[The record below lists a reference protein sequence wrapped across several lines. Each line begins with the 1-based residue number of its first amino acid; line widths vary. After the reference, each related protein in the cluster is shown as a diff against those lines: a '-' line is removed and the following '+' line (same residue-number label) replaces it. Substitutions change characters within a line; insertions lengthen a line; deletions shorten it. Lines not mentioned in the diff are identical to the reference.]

1 MGFAKFPSKEAIM
14 FEKNY
19 YTLRGIAD
27 ELNIGEST
35 IQYWQDQYDSWIP
48 CKDNDKEK
56 WYPRQAISILRFI
69 MESADSGMNEA
80 DIEKALIV
88 RFPGAKDIYKQ
99 EASLNNYE
107 RGLQVMSGDSVSGA
121 LKELIEGLSGQQM
134 RIADAQERRAAA
146 EERKAAAME
155 KRAEA
160 QKLMADALNNVA
172 SALKHITTRGTE
184 RDSWNMPK
192 IVNSL
197 NREVLPELVEASQE
211 VFTQDQNEQEMQEKV
226 LDSLLSDISEGDIS
240 SAISNGNDLNE
251 LRKNPAEKIAL
262 RTDDLSDLLESTS
275 TETALELDDL
285 SDLVDQR
292 PEEKASGPDDLSDLL
307 ESTSTETALELD
319 DLSDL
324 VDQRPEEKA
333 SEPDD
338 LSDLLESTSTETA
351 LELDDL
357 AGLLDQKPEEKASE
371 PDDLSDLLES
381 TSAETAPELD
391 DLAGL
396 LDQKPEEKVP
406 EPDDLS
412 DLLEVS
418 SEKAKQEKY
427 DHHGITDKPEKLKQ
441 TAISSGEQN
450 KKLPGDYKSKII
462 ALIIQLKENRGMGV
476 DDVTEYMNKKGYKT
490 ISGKGKWNSRTIDQI
505 FEHIKL
511 VRSGNG

>member
-1 MGFAKFPSKEAIM
+1 MGFAIFLSEEATM

-69 MESADSGMNEA
+69 MESANSGMNEA
-80 DIEKALIV
+80 DIEKELTA
-88 RFPGAKDIYKQ
+88 RFPVAKDFYKQ

-121 LKELIEGLSGQQM
+121 LKGLIEGLSGQQM

-184 RDSWNMPK
+184 RDSWNIPK
-192 IVNSL
+192 MVNSL
-197 NREVLPELVEASQE
+197 NREVLPELIEASQE
-211 VFTQDQNEQEMQEKV
+211 VFLQDQNEQEMQEKV
-226 LDSLLSDISEGDIS
+226 LDSLLNDISEGDES
-240 SAISNGNDLNE
+240 SGFSDGKDFNE
-251 LRKNPAEKIAL
+251 LLKDSAEEIVPHMDDLSELVDQKPEEKVSEL
-262 RTDDLSDLLESTS
+262 DDLSDLLES
-275 TETALELDDL
+275 A
-285 SDLVDQR
+285 
-292 PEEKASGPDDLSDLL
+292 
-307 ESTSTETALELD
+307 
-319 DLSDL
+319 
-324 VDQRPEEKA
+324 
-333 SEPDD
+333 
-338 LSDLLESTSTETA
+338 
-351 LELDDL
+351 
-357 AGLLDQKPEEKASE
+357 
-371 PDDLSDLLES
+371 
-381 TSAETAPELD
+381 SAETAPELD
-391 DLAGL
+391 DLSELVDQKPEEKVSELDDLSDL
-396 LDQKPEEKVP
+396 LESASAETAPELDDLSELVDQKPEEKVP
-406 EPDDLS
+406 ELDDLS

-418 SEKAKQEKY
+418 SEKVKQEK
-427 DHHGITDKPEKLKQ
+427 DDNHGMMDMPEKLKQ
-441 TAISSGEQN
+441 TALSPGEQT

-462 ALIIQLKENRGMGV
+462 ALIIQLKENKGMGV

>member
-1 MGFAKFPSKEAIM
+1 M

-69 MESADSGMNEA
+69 MESANSGMNEA
-80 DIEKALIV
+80 DIEKGLAE
-88 RFPGAKDIYKQ
+88 RYPGAKVSYKQ
-99 EASLNNYE
+99 EVSLNNHE
-107 RGLQVMSGDSVSGA
+107 RGVQFMSGDSVSGA
-121 LKELIEGLSGQQM
+121 LKGLIEGLSSQQM

-172 SALKHITTRGTE
+172 YALKHITAPRTE

-197 NREVLPELVEASQE
+197 NREVLPELIEATQE
-211 VFTQDQNEQEMQEKV
+211 VFIQEQNELEMQEKV
-226 LDSLLSDISEGDIS
+226 LDSLLNDISEGGTS
-240 SAISNGNDLNE
+240 SGISNGKDLNG
-251 LRKNPAEKIAL
+251 LRKDPEEKTAL
-262 RTDDLSDLLESTS
+262 RLDDLSELVDQQPEDK
-275 TETALELDDL
+275 ALELDDL
-285 SDLVDQR
+285 SDL
-292 PEEKASGPDDLSDLL
+292 L
-307 ESTSTETALELD
+307 ESA
-319 DLSDL
+319 
-324 VDQRPEEKA
+324 
-333 SEPDD
+333 
-338 LSDLLESTSTETA
+338 
-351 LELDDL
+351 
-357 AGLLDQKPEEKASE
+357 
-371 PDDLSDLLES
+371 
-381 TSAETAPELD
+381 SAETAPELD
-391 DLAGL
+391 DLSELVDQQPEDKALELDDLSDL
-396 LDQKPEEKVP
+396 LESASAETAPELDDLSELVDQQPQEKAL
-406 EPDDLS
+406 ELDDLS
-412 DLLEVS
+412 DLLEVP
-418 SEKAKQEKY
+418 SEKVKQEKE
-427 DHHGITDKPEKLKQ
+427 DNHGIAGMPEKMKQ
-441 TAISSGEQN
+441 TAVSPGEQI
-450 KKLPGDYKSKII
+450 KKLPSDYKSKII